1 MVFILKII
9 FKFLNNKIFF
19 IKAYNMILYYDLYV
33 LVNEKKNVLI
43 CILTTISFY
52 KT

>member
-1 MVFILKII
+1 MVFTLKII

-33 LVNEKKNVLI
+33 LVNEKKKRFNLHTYNNKF
-43 CILTTISFY
+43 L
-52 KT
+52 